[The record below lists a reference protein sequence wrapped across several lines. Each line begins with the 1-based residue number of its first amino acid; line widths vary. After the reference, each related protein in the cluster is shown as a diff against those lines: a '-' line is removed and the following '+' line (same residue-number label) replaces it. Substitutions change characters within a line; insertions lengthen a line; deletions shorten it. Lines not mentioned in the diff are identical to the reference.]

1 MPRSRSKS
9 PRERFDRRYRGA
21 PGGGRSRDLGRR
33 RSHSRSPIREYERER
48 DRDRRDRNQRQRT
61 KSRSTSPKAFRG
73 EAFGNKLVRPSDKKS
88 DRYEPPT
95 RIFDPSE
102 LEGKTEDEI
111 EMMKTM
117 GFATFDTTKGKHTE
131 GSTNAFAANI
141 QQKRRYRQYMNRK
154 GGFNRPL
161 DPIA

>member
-9 PRERFDRRYRGA
+9 PRERFDRRYRG
-21 PGGGRSRDLGRR
+21 GTSRNIESRRR
-33 RSHSRSPIREYERER
+33 RSRSRSPIREY

-73 EAFGNKLVRPSDKKS
+73 EAFGNKLVRSSDKKS
-88 DRYEPPT
+88 ERYEPPK

-102 LEGKTEDEI
+102 LQGKTEDEI

-131 GSTNAFAANI
+131 GSTNAWGANI